1 MHELGTRLKNLRKER
16 SLTQLQVAESLSV
29 SKALISS
36 YESASRYPSYDV
48 LIKLAF
54 FYGVTT
60 DYLLGLDNRKLID
73 VSHLTP
79 VQLDAVEAVLK
90 SYSDSQK

>member
-1 MHELGTRLKNLRKER
+1 MHELGTRLKNLRKKQGF
-16 SLTQLQVAESLSV
+16 TQLQVAENLSV

-48 LIKLAF
+48 LIKLATL
-54 FYGVTT
+54 YGVTT

-79 VQLDAVEAVLK
+79 VQLEAVEAVLK